1 MLDTESR
8 HGTGL
13 VQGPSRDPWLTMDYY
28 LGTDSLSLQEML
40 DVDIKCEIEG
50 VIGGHTELGFN
61 FADMSALEMDDDPIG
76 CQNDLSG
83 WFGSTSLLNG
93 NSNSSNS
100 NFNLDL
106 SGCDAASIMVNPN
119 SVMPH
124 IAIRSPT
131 PSNGRRHFSF
141 STKKDIKEEK
151 IDVEEEMENEGNS
164 YIENEGNSYT
174 ENENENENDNEHEH
188 ENEMEND
195 TETEQY
201 ENDITETEED
211 SEDEQETAKSM
222 SPSKSKTISIS
233 TVKTTSPQFIKA
245 QATTPKI
252 NGIPSI
258 RVQNFKVL
266 QSPNQTPQ
274 HVRKQ
279 IYNNNVHLSPGANSV
294 TAVKKEKDFD
304 LSDYDDKSYPKPA
317 YSYSCL
323 IAMALK
329 NSQTGSLPVSEI
341 YNFMCEHF
349 PYFKTA
355 PNGWKNSVR
364 HNLSLNKCFEKIEK
378 PAGNG
383 NQRKG
388 CLWAINPAKVA
399 KMDEEVQKW
408 SRKDPLAIKKAMIYP
423 DHLELLE
430 RGEMKYAGS
439 GDVSEETESSS
450 DEAIEEGTTYE
461 ESIHDHVATNSVT
474 DSYDESSQD
483 CDIDLHEHLYHEIDI
498 EDNKESLHMQLNI
511 SKQESFDYE
520 FSPSTKRQKTL
531 TGAIQGNYV
540 YQPVTTSRRKTP
552 LFLRAATGSGSFL
565 KID

>member
-1 MLDTESR
+1 MCES
-8 HGTGL
+8 G
-13 VQGPSRDPWLTMDYY
+13 V
-28 LGTDSLSLQEML
+28 SLSGRRTSRIVEYTSGECWIQRVDTEML

-50 VIGGHTELGFN
+50 VIGGHADLGFN
-61 FADMSALEMDDDPIG
+61 FGDLSPLELDDNPVG
-76 CQNDLSG
+76 CDNDLSG

-100 NFNLDL
+100 NFNFDL
-106 SGCDAASIMVNPN
+106 SGGDAASIMVNPN

-124 IAIRSPT
+124 MAIHSPT
-131 PSNGRRHFSF
+131 PNSNRRHFSF
-141 STKKDIKEEK
+141 SPKIDVKDEK
-151 IDVEEEMENEGNS
+151 IDVENE
-164 YIENEGNSYT
+164 I
-174 ENENENENDNEHEH
+174 
-188 ENEMEND
+188 D
-195 TETEQY
+195 TEIEQY

-211 SEDEQETAKSM
+211 TEDEQEVARTIPILKAK
-222 SPSKSKTISIS
+222 PS
-233 TVKTTSPQFIKA
+233 A
-245 QATTPKI
+245 A
-252 NGIPSI
+252 IP
-258 RVQNFKVL
+258 VL
-266 QSPNQTPQ
+266 QSQPSQQQPQ

-279 IYNNNVHLSPGANSV
+279 IYNNNVHVSTTSSPAISTIN
-294 TAVKKEKDFD
+294 KEFD
-304 LSDYDDKSYPKPA
+304 LSDYEDKLYPKPA

-388 CLWAINPAKVA
+388 CLWAINPAKIA

-439 GDVSEETESSS
+439 GDMSEETESSG
-450 DEAIEEGTTYE
+450 DETAEESAVYD
-461 ESIHDHVATNSVT
+461 ESIHSHIAANSVT

-483 CDIDLHEHLYHEIDI
+483 CDVDITEHLYDEIDI
-498 EDNKESLHMQLNI
+498 EDNKDALHMQLNI
-511 SKQESFDYE
+511 TKQEAIEYE
-520 FSPSTKRQKTL
+520 LSPSTKKQKTL

-540 YQPVTTSRRKTP
+540 YQPVTTSRRKAP
-552 LFLRAATGSGSFL
+552 LLLRAGTTAESFL
-565 KID
+565 KIE